1 MSEIKELANVILSL
15 KNEMDQRFDVMD
27 QRFDAMDQRFDAMNQ
42 RFETMDQRFD
52 AMDQRFDAM
61 DQRFD
66 AMDQRFDAMDQRIN
80 DLENGII
87 VELRGL
93 SVALGIPEIWQKL
106 NENEKRLEN
115 VESFCKIH
123 WITPELADRL
133 DCVEMVTARHTEQI
147 DVLSRKIMGNPL

>member
-1 MSEIKELANVILSL
+1 MSEIKELTNVIVALRD
-15 KNEMDQRFDVMD
+15 EMN
-27 QRFDAMDQRFDAMNQ
+27 QRFDAVDQRFSA
-42 RFETMDQRFD
+42 MDQRFD

-80 DLENGII
+80 NLENGII
-87 VELRGL
+87 EELRGL
-93 SVALGIPEIWQKL
+93 TVALGIPEIWQKL

-133 DCVEMVTARHTEQI
+133 DCVEMVTAKHSEQI
-147 DVLSRKIMGNPL
+147 DVLSRKIMGNPS